1 MFLIDNW
8 TIDYASLTLLLGVF
22 LVKREHELV
31 PAHRIMSKTDVSELL
46 TKMGVGLNNLP
57 KIQLSDPQV
66 KKLEAKVG
74 DVIAI
79 SRNDYGREYM
89 HYRIVVAKD

>member
-1 MFLIDNW
+1 M
-8 TIDYASLTLLLGVF
+8 
-22 LVKREHELV
+22 VKREHELV

-46 TKMGVGLNNLP
+46 SKMGIGLNNLP
-57 KIQLSDPQV
+57 KILVSDPQA
-66 KKLEAKVG
+66 KKLEAKAG

-89 HYRIVVAKD
+89 QYRIVVVD